1 MKTIDCFIPWQSD
14 EQVKGTLENLQAE
27 PQVQSVNFLRED
39 GPGNT
44 RTIRYIAETAT
55 APYTLLYIK
64 YDTLQLGYHA
74 LTRLLTIAEDSQAL
88 MMYSDHMTI
97 GARSK
102 EQGAKENQK
111 AEQSS
116 CSLLPAPC
124 PLIDYQLGSVR
135 DDFQMGSVL
144 LFRTE
149 VLKEYVAQENLHNYQ
164 FAALYDLRLFISR
177 KQLPLHIDEFLYTEV
192 ERDTR
197 LSGEK
202 QFDYVDPRN
211 RSRQVEMERAC
222 TRHLRALNAYLHG
235 DEYDEVNL
243 SEGEFAV
250 EASVIIPVRNRERT
264 IEDAIRSALSQETSF
279 PFNVIVIDNHSTDGT
294 TEIIER
300 VKSEELRVKSE
311 ELRVKNKSN
320 NPEDKSNSDSSLFT
334 LHSSLIHL
342 IPDRNDL
349 GIGGC
354 WNMPVH
360 HPQAGRFVVQL
371 DSDDLYSS
379 PHTLQRMVD
388 AFYAEGAAMVIG
400 SYRMCDFQLN
410 TLPPGLIDHREWTLQ
425 NGRNNALRING
436 LGAPRAF
443 FTPVLRELQI
453 PNTSYGEDYALGLM
467 ISRRYRIGRIFD
479 EVYLCRRWE
488 GNSDAALSQDK
499 INKNNT
505 YKDHLRTLE
514 IKARQQLN
522 QLWQHIVTEEEI
534 DAFFQRELQEW
545 PEAAERYKALEEVK
559 SEELRVKSEEL
570 RVKNESNKQGS
581 EGISDPSLFTLHS
594 SLQSSDSSL
603 FTLHSSFISQWNP
616 ARIVSTG
623 AAIDKKSISERPC
636 FLCDNNRPKE
646 QHKLMT
652 EKHYQ
657 ILVNPYPI
665 LPQHF
670 TIPMRRHTPQSI
682 YSSFG
687 TLRRMAWNMPKHI
700 VFYNGP
706 LCGASCPDHMHLQAG
721 SRGIVPLERD
731 WTMYEKNLRKLY
743 PLTGEQMASMEE
755 AGNVG
760 SRPGLY
766 LLEGY
771 ACPVFVIRSLP
782 AESDS
787 ILCQRVY
794 KALPVVG
801 DEAEPRL
808 NIVCWRQE
816 GTSSRPDEIVT
827 LIFPRSKHRP
837 DCYYAEG
844 KEQLLISP
852 GALDMCG
859 LFITPREQDF
869 KALTAEKAAAILKE
883 VTLSEEELKPI
894 IESLTDKPQTT
905 DPTQPPFKGEE
916 FSPFKGEL
924 ERVRGWVGSSVS
936 VGIMKETAIRF
947 CMNNVYT
954 AKGNEV
960 VGEQTAEYT
969 EGGIRWRDNV
979 YQELTFRPQEESLP
993 LKGVGGS
1000 FTLHDVT
1007 IGQRFH
1013 WERQESQTFQGIL
1026 KLVVDEDKI
1035 VAINILPVEDYLTS
1049 VISSEMKGSCS
1060 LEFLKAAAV
1069 ISRSWL
1075 YAQMQRRQE
1084 KADGPAPFFSFV
1096 KGEGESIRWYDR
1108 EDHTIFDVC
1117 ADDHCQRY
1125 QGITRASNPQ
1135 VAEAVNA
1142 TRGQVLMYEGKICDT
1157 RFGKCCGGQTNEY
1170 QYCWEN
1176 IEVPYLRS
1184 VKDPFC
1190 NTHDTQIL
1198 RQVLNDYDLETR
1210 DFYEWTE
1217 ELSQE
1222 EIHERITSHLKM
1234 DLGPILALEIVEK
1247 GPGGHISKLRIVGKE
1262 KSFIVG
1268 KELEIRRMLSAST
1281 LKSSAFTVETKNV
1294 RNSIPGRFI
1303 LHGHGW
1309 GHGVGLCQIGAA
1321 VMGEQGYNYEQILQ
1335 HYYTGAEI
1343 KGL

>member
-1 MKTIDCFIPWQSD
+1 MANRVDCFIPWQSD
-14 EQVKGTLENLQAE
+14 EQVKGTLDELLADENVKE
-27 PQVQSVNFLRED
+27 VNFLREE
-39 GPGNT
+39 GIGST
-44 RTIRYIAETAT
+44 KTIRFIAETAT
-55 APYTLLYIK
+55 APYTLLYCK
-64 YDTLQLGYHA
+64 YDALQLGYHA

-88 MMYSDHMTI
+88 MLFSDHYTLTPN
-97 GARSK
+97 GERRSM
-102 EQGAKENQK
+102 
-111 AEQSS
+111 
-116 CSLLPAPC
+116 
-124 PLIDYQLGSVR
+124 PLISCQLGSVR

-197 LSGEK
+197 LSGQK

-211 RSRQVEMERAC
+211 RSRQIEMERAC

-235 DEYDEVNL
+235 DEYDEINL

-264 IEDAIRSALSQETSF
+264 IRDAIRSVLEQETTF
-279 PFNVIVIDNHSTDGT
+279 PFNLIVVDNGSTDGT
-294 TEIIER
+294 TEAIDEFSADER
-300 VKSEELRVKSE
+300 V
-311 ELRVKNKSN
+311 
-320 NPEDKSNSDSSLFT
+320 
-334 LHSSLIHL
+334 IHI

-354 WNMPVH
+354 WNMAVH
-360 HPQAGRFVVQL
+360 HPQVGRFVVQL

-379 PHTLQRMVD
+379 PQTLQRMVD

-410 TLPPGLIDHREWTLQ
+410 TLPPGLIDHREWTLL

-467 ISRRYRIGRIFD
+467 ISRRYRIGRIYD
-479 EVYLCRRWE
+479 ELYLCRRWE

-522 QLWQHIVTEEEI
+522 LLWQHKVTEEELE
-534 DAFFQRELQEW
+534 AFFQKELQEW
-545 PEAAERYKALEEVK
+545 PEAAERYKALEEGVQTK
-559 SEELRVKSEEL
+559 ELPLGEMMMAA
-570 RVKNESNKQGS
+570 Q
-581 EGISDPSLFTLHS
+581 F
-594 SLQSSDSSL
+594 
-603 FTLHSSFISQWNP
+603 NP

-623 AAIDKKSISERPC
+623 AAIDKKTISERPC

-687 TLRRMAWNMPKHI
+687 TLRKMAWDMPKHI

-731 WTMYEKNLRKLY
+731 WTMYEKGLRKLY
-743 PLTGEQMASMEE
+743 PLTGEQTASMEE

-760 SRPGLY
+760 SRCGLY

-782 AESDS
+782 TESDS
-787 ILCQRVY
+787 LLCQRVY
-794 KALPVVG
+794 KALPVIG
-801 DEAEPRL
+801 DETEPRL

-816 GTSSRPDEIVT
+816 GSASRPDEIVT

-869 KALTAEKAAAILKE
+869 EALTAEKAASILKE

-894 IESLTDKPQTT
+894 ITQLTDKAEGTAT
-905 DPTQPPFKGEE
+905 DGEE
-916 FSPFKGEL
+916 KKDDMPAINQ
-924 ERVRGWVGSSVS
+924 VVS
-936 VGIMKETAIRF
+936 VGIMKDTAIRF
-947 CMNNVYT
+947 CMNNPYQ
-954 AKGNEV
+954 AKGTEV
-960 VGEQTAEYT
+960 TGEQIAEYT
-969 EGGIRWRDNV
+969 EGGIRWKDNV
-979 YQELTFRPQEESLP
+979 YQELTFRPQEDAA
-993 LKGVGGS
+993 S
-1000 FTLHDVT
+1000 FTLHGVT
-1007 IGQRFH
+1007 IGQKFH
-1013 WERQESQTFQGIL
+1013 WERQESQTFSGIL

-1049 VISSEMKGSCS
+1049 VISSEMKSSCS

-1084 KADGPAPFFSFV
+1084 RAGQPAPFFTFV

-1125 QGITRASNPQ
+1125 QGITRANNPK
-1135 VAEAVNA
+1135 VEEAVNA
-1142 TRGQVLMYEGKICDT
+1142 TRGQVLMYDGKICDT

-1184 VKDPFC
+1184 VKDPYC
-1190 NTHDTQIL
+1190 NTSDKKIL

-1222 EIHERITSHLKM
+1222 EVHDRICKHLKM
-1234 DLGPILALEIVEK
+1234 ELGPIMGMEIVEK
-1247 GPGGHISKLRIVGKE
+1247 GPGGHISKLRIVGKD

-1268 KELEIRRMLSAST
+1268 KELEIRRMLSTST

-1294 RNSIPGRFI
+1294 RGGVPQRFV
-1303 LHGHGW
+1303 LHGRGW

-1321 VMGEQGYNYEQILQ
+1321 VMGERGFSYKQILK
-1335 HYYTGAEI
+1335 HYYTDVQI
-1343 KGL
+1343 KRLS

>member
-1 MKTIDCFIPWQSD
+1 MANRVDCFIPWQSD
-14 EQVKGTLENLQAE
+14 EQVKGTLDELLADENVKE
-27 PQVQSVNFLRED
+27 VNFLREE
-39 GPGNT
+39 GIGST
-44 RTIRYIAETAT
+44 KTIRFIAETAT
-55 APYTLLYIK
+55 APYTLLYCK
-64 YDTLQLGYHA
+64 YDALQLGYHA

-88 MMYSDHMTI
+88 MLFSDHYTLTPN
-97 GARSK
+97 GERRSM
-102 EQGAKENQK
+102 
-111 AEQSS
+111 
-116 CSLLPAPC
+116 
-124 PLIDYQLGSVR
+124 PLISCQLGSVR

-197 LSGEK
+197 LSGQK

-211 RSRQVEMERAC
+211 RSRQIEMERAC

-235 DEYDEVNL
+235 DEYDEINL

-264 IEDAIRSALSQETSF
+264 IRDAIRSVLEQETTF
-279 PFNVIVIDNHSTDGT
+279 PFNLIVVDNGSADGT
-294 TEIIER
+294 TEAIDEFSADER
-300 VKSEELRVKSE
+300 V
-311 ELRVKNKSN
+311 
-320 NPEDKSNSDSSLFT
+320 T
-334 LHSSLIHL
+334 HI

-354 WNMPVH
+354 WNMAVH
-360 HPQAGRFVVQL
+360 HPQVGRFVVQL

-379 PHTLQRMVD
+379 PQTLQRMVD

-410 TLPPGLIDHREWTLQ
+410 TLPPGLIDHREWTLL

-467 ISRRYRIGRIFD
+467 ISRRYRIGRIYD
-479 EVYLCRRWE
+479 ELYLCRRWE

-522 QLWQHIVTEEEI
+522 LLWQHKVTEEELE
-534 DAFFQRELQEW
+534 AFFQKELQEW
-545 PEAAERYKALEEVK
+545 PEAAERYKALEEGVQTK
-559 SEELRVKSEEL
+559 ELPLGEMMMAA
-570 RVKNESNKQGS
+570 Q
-581 EGISDPSLFTLHS
+581 F
-594 SLQSSDSSL
+594 
-603 FTLHSSFISQWNP
+603 NP

-623 AAIDKKSISERPC
+623 AAIDKKTISERPC
-636 FLCDNNRPKE
+636 FLCDNNRPKK

-687 TLRRMAWNMPKHI
+687 TLRKMAWDMPKHI

-731 WTMYEKNLRKLY
+731 WTMYEKGLRKLY
-743 PLTGEQMASMEE
+743 PLTGEQTASMEE

-760 SRPGLY
+760 SRCGLY

-782 AESDS
+782 TESDS
-787 ILCQRVY
+787 LLCQRVY
-794 KALPVVG
+794 KALPVIG
-801 DEAEPRL
+801 DETEPRL

-816 GTSSRPDEIVT
+816 GSASRPDEIVT

-869 KALTAEKAAAILKE
+869 EALTAEKAASILKE

-894 IESLTDKPQTT
+894 ITQLTDKAEGTAT
-905 DPTQPPFKGEE
+905 DGEE
-916 FSPFKGEL
+916 KKDDMPAINQ
-924 ERVRGWVGSSVS
+924 VVS
-936 VGIMKETAIRF
+936 VGIMKDTAIRF
-947 CMNNVYT
+947 CMNNPYQ
-954 AKGNEV
+954 AKGTEV
-960 VGEQTAEYT
+960 TGEQIAEYT
-969 EGGIRWRDNV
+969 EGGIRWKDNV
-979 YQELTFRPQEESLP
+979 YQELTFRPQEDAA
-993 LKGVGGS
+993 S
-1000 FTLHDVT
+1000 FTLHGVT
-1007 IGQRFH
+1007 IGQKFH
-1013 WERQESQTFQGIL
+1013 WERQESQTFSGIL

-1049 VISSEMKGSCS
+1049 VISSEMKSSCS

-1084 KADGPAPFFSFV
+1084 RAGQPAPFFSFV

-1125 QGITRASNPQ
+1125 QGITRANNPK
-1135 VAEAVNA
+1135 VEEAVNA
-1142 TRGQVLMYEGKICDT
+1142 TRGQVLMYDGKICDT

-1184 VKDPFC
+1184 VKDPYC
-1190 NTHDTQIL
+1190 NTSDKKIL

-1222 EIHERITSHLKM
+1222 EVHDRICKHLKM
-1234 DLGPILALEIVEK
+1234 ELGPIMGMEIVEK
-1247 GPGGHISKLRIVGKE
+1247 GPGGHISKLRIVGKD

-1268 KELEIRRMLSAST
+1268 KELEIRRMLSTST

-1294 RNSIPGRFI
+1294 RGGVPQRFV
-1303 LHGHGW
+1303 LHGRGW

-1321 VMGEQGYNYEQILQ
+1321 VMGERGFSYKQILK
-1335 HYYTGAEI
+1335 HYYTDVQI
-1343 KGL
+1343 KRLS

>member
-1 MKTIDCFIPWQSD
+1 MANRIDCFIPWQSD
-14 EQVKGTLENLQAE
+14 EQVKGTLDELLADENVKE
-27 PQVQSVNFLRED
+27 VNFLREE
-39 GPGNT
+39 GIGST
-44 RTIRYIAETAT
+44 KTIRFIAETAT
-55 APYTLLYIK
+55 APYTLLYCK
-64 YDTLQLGYHA
+64 YDALQLGYHA

-88 MMYSDHMTI
+88 MLFSDHYTLTPD
-97 GARSK
+97 GERRSM
-102 EQGAKENQK
+102 
-111 AEQSS
+111 
-116 CSLLPAPC
+116 
-124 PLIDYQLGSVR
+124 PLISCQLGSVR

-197 LSGEK
+197 LSGQK

-211 RSRQVEMERAC
+211 RSRQIEMERAC

-235 DEYDEVNL
+235 DEYDEINL

-264 IEDAIRSALSQETSF
+264 IRDAIRSVLEQETTF
-279 PFNVIVIDNHSTDGT
+279 PFNLIVVDNGSADGT
-294 TEIIER
+294 TEAIDEFSADER
-300 VKSEELRVKSE
+300 V
-311 ELRVKNKSN
+311 
-320 NPEDKSNSDSSLFT
+320 
-334 LHSSLIHL
+334 IHI

-354 WNMPVH
+354 WNMAVH
-360 HPQAGRFVVQL
+360 HPQVGRFVVQL

-379 PHTLQRMVD
+379 PQTLQRMVD

-410 TLPPGLIDHREWTLQ
+410 TLPPGLIDHREWTLL

-467 ISRRYRIGRIFD
+467 ISRRYRIGRIYD
-479 EVYLCRRWE
+479 ELYLCRRWE

-522 QLWQHIVTEEEI
+522 LLWQHKVTEEELE
-534 DAFFQRELQEW
+534 AFFQKELQEW
-545 PEAAERYKALEEVK
+545 PEAAERYKALEEGVQTK
-559 SEELRVKSEEL
+559 ELPLGEMMMAA
-570 RVKNESNKQGS
+570 Q
-581 EGISDPSLFTLHS
+581 F
-594 SLQSSDSSL
+594 
-603 FTLHSSFISQWNP
+603 NP

-623 AAIDKKSISERPC
+623 AAIDKKTISERPC

-687 TLRRMAWNMPKHI
+687 TLRKMAWDMPKHI

-731 WTMYEKNLRKLY
+731 WTMYEKGLRKLY
-743 PLTGEQMASMEE
+743 PLTGEQTASMEE

-760 SRPGLY
+760 SRCGLY

-782 AESDS
+782 TESDS
-787 ILCQRVY
+787 LLCQRVY
-794 KALPVVG
+794 KALPVIG
-801 DEAEPRL
+801 DETEPRL

-816 GTSSRPDEIVT
+816 GSASRPDEIVT

-869 KALTAEKAAAILKE
+869 EALTAEKAASILKE

-894 IESLTDKPQTT
+894 ITQLTDKAEGTAT
-905 DPTQPPFKGEE
+905 DGEE
-916 FSPFKGEL
+916 KKDDMPAINQ
-924 ERVRGWVGSSVS
+924 VVS
-936 VGIMKETAIRF
+936 VGIMKDTAIRF
-947 CMNNVYT
+947 CMNNPYQ
-954 AKGNEV
+954 AKGTEV
-960 VGEQTAEYT
+960 TGEQIAEYT
-969 EGGIRWRDNV
+969 EGGIRWKDNV
-979 YQELTFRPQEESLP
+979 YQELTFRPQEDAA
-993 LKGVGGS
+993 S
-1000 FTLHDVT
+1000 FTLHGVT
-1007 IGQRFH
+1007 IGQKFH
-1013 WERQESQTFQGIL
+1013 WERQESQTFSGIL

-1049 VISSEMKGSCS
+1049 VISSEMKSSCS

-1084 KADGPAPFFSFV
+1084 RAGQPAPFFSFV

-1125 QGITRASNPQ
+1125 QGITRANNPK
-1135 VAEAVNA
+1135 VEEAVNA
-1142 TRGQVLMYEGKICDT
+1142 TRGQVLMYDGKICDT

-1184 VKDPFC
+1184 VKDPYC
-1190 NTHDTQIL
+1190 NTSDKKIL

-1222 EIHERITSHLKM
+1222 EVHDRICKHLKM
-1234 DLGPILALEIVEK
+1234 ELGPIMGMEIVEK
-1247 GPGGHISKLRIVGKE
+1247 GPGGHISKLRIVGKD

-1268 KELEIRRMLSAST
+1268 KELEIRRMLSTST

-1294 RNSIPGRFI
+1294 RGGVPQRFI
-1303 LHGHGW
+1303 LHGRGW

-1321 VMGEQGYNYEQILQ
+1321 VMGERGFSYKQILK
-1335 HYYTGAEI
+1335 HYYTDVQI
-1343 KGL
+1343 KRLS

>member
-1 MKTIDCFIPWQSD
+1 MANRIDCFIPWQSD
-14 EQVKGTLENLQAE
+14 EQVKGTLDELLADENVKE
-27 PQVQSVNFLRED
+27 VNFLREE
-39 GPGNT
+39 GIGST
-44 RTIRYIAETAT
+44 KTIRFIAETAT
-55 APYTLLYIK
+55 APYTLLYCK
-64 YDTLQLGYHA
+64 YDALQLGYHA

-88 MMYSDHMTI
+88 MLFSDHYTLTPN
-97 GARSK
+97 GERRSM
-102 EQGAKENQK
+102 
-111 AEQSS
+111 
-116 CSLLPAPC
+116 
-124 PLIDYQLGSVR
+124 PLISCQLGSVR

-197 LSGEK
+197 LSGQK

-211 RSRQVEMERAC
+211 RSRQIEMERAC

-235 DEYDEVNL
+235 DEYDEINL

-264 IEDAIRSALSQETSF
+264 IRDAIRSVLEQETTF
-279 PFNVIVIDNHSTDGT
+279 PFNLIVVDNGSADGT
-294 TEIIER
+294 TEAIDEFSADER
-300 VKSEELRVKSE
+300 V
-311 ELRVKNKSN
+311 
-320 NPEDKSNSDSSLFT
+320 
-334 LHSSLIHL
+334 IHI

-354 WNMPVH
+354 WNMAVH
-360 HPQAGRFVVQL
+360 HPQVGRFVVQL

-379 PHTLQRMVD
+379 PQTLQRMVD

-410 TLPPGLIDHREWTLQ
+410 TLPPGLIDHREWTLL

-467 ISRRYRIGRIFD
+467 ISRRYRIGRIYD
-479 EVYLCRRWE
+479 ELYLCRRWE

-522 QLWQHIVTEEEI
+522 LLWQHKVTEEELE
-534 DAFFQRELQEW
+534 AFFQKELQDW
-545 PEAAERYKALEEVK
+545 PEAAERYKALEEGVQTK
-559 SEELRVKSEEL
+559 ELPLGEMMMAA
-570 RVKNESNKQGS
+570 Q
-581 EGISDPSLFTLHS
+581 F
-594 SLQSSDSSL
+594 
-603 FTLHSSFISQWNP
+603 NP

-623 AAIDKKSISERPC
+623 AAIDKKTISERPC

-687 TLRRMAWNMPKHI
+687 TLRKMAWDMPKHI

-721 SRGIVPLERD
+721 SRGIAPLERD
-731 WTMYEKNLRKLY
+731 WTMYEKGLRKLY

-760 SRPGLY
+760 NRPGLY

-782 AESDS
+782 TESDS
-787 ILCQRVY
+787 LLCQRVY
-794 KALPVVG
+794 KALPVIG
-801 DEAEPRL
+801 DETEPRL
-808 NIVCWRQE
+808 NIVCWRE
-816 GTSSRPDEIVT
+816 KGTASRPDEIVT

-837 DCYYAEG
+837 DCYYAKG

-869 KALTAEKAAAILKE
+869 EALTAEKAASILKE

-894 IESLTDKPQTT
+894 ITQLTDKAEGAAT
-905 DPTQPPFKGEE
+905 DGEE
-916 FSPFKGEL
+916 KKDDMPAINQ
-924 ERVRGWVGSSVS
+924 VVS
-936 VGIMKETAIRF
+936 VGIMKDTAIRF
-947 CMNNVYT
+947 CMNSPYQ
-954 AKGNEV
+954 AKGTEV
-960 VGEQTAEYT
+960 TGEQIAEYT
-969 EGGIRWRDNV
+969 EGGIRWKDNV
-979 YQELTFRPQEESLP
+979 YQELTFRPQEDAA
-993 LKGVGGS
+993 S
-1000 FTLHDVT
+1000 FTLHGVT
-1007 IGQRFH
+1007 IGQKFH
-1013 WERQESQTFQGIL
+1013 WERQESQTFSGIL

-1049 VISSEMKGSCS
+1049 VISSEMKSSCS

-1084 KADGPAPFFSFV
+1084 RAGQPAPFFTFV

-1142 TRGQVLMYEGKICDT
+1142 TRGQVLMYDGKVCDT

-1184 VKDPFC
+1184 VKDPYC
-1190 NTHDTQIL
+1190 NTSDKKIL
-1198 RQVLNDYDLETR
+1198 RQVLNDYDLETH

-1234 DLGPILALEIVEK
+1234 DLGPILGLEIVEK
-1247 GPGGHISKLRIVGKE
+1247 GPGGHISKLRIVGKD
-1262 KSFIVG
+1262 KAFIIG
-1268 KELEIRRMLSAST
+1268 KELEIRRLLSTSH

-1294 RNSIPGRFI
+1294 RGGVPQRFV
-1303 LHGHGW
+1303 LHGRGW

-1321 VMGEQGYNYEQILQ
+1321 VMGERGFSYKQILK
-1335 HYYTGAEI
+1335 HYYTNVEI
-1343 KGL
+1343 SS

>member
-1 MKTIDCFIPWQSD
+1 MK
-14 EQVKGTLENLQAE
+14 E
-27 PQVQSVNFLRED
+27 VNFLREE
-39 GPGNT
+39 GIGST
-44 RTIRYIAETAT
+44 KTIRFIAETAT
-55 APYTLLYIK
+55 APYTLLYCK
-64 YDTLQLGYHA
+64 YDALQLGYHA

-88 MMYSDHMTI
+88 MLFSDHYTLTPN
-97 GARSK
+97 GERRSM
-102 EQGAKENQK
+102 
-111 AEQSS
+111 
-116 CSLLPAPC
+116 
-124 PLIDYQLGSVR
+124 PLISCQLGSVR

-197 LSGEK
+197 LSGQK

-211 RSRQVEMERAC
+211 RSRQIEMERAC

-235 DEYDEVNL
+235 DEYDEINL

-250 EASVIIPVRNRERT
+250 EASVVIPVRNRERT
-264 IEDAIRSALSQETSF
+264 IRDAIRSVLEQETTF
-279 PFNVIVIDNHSTDGT
+279 PFNLIVVDNGSADGT
-294 TEIIER
+294 TEAIDEFSADER
-300 VKSEELRVKSE
+300 V
-311 ELRVKNKSN
+311 
-320 NPEDKSNSDSSLFT
+320 
-334 LHSSLIHL
+334 IHI

-354 WNMPVH
+354 WNMAVH
-360 HPQAGRFVVQL
+360 HPQVGRFVVQL

-379 PHTLQRMVD
+379 PQTLQRMVD

-410 TLPPGLIDHREWTLQ
+410 TLPPGLIDHREWTLL

-467 ISRRYRIGRIFD
+467 ISRRYRIGRIYD
-479 EVYLCRRWE
+479 ELYLCRRWE

-522 QLWQHIVTEEEI
+522 LLWQHKVTEEELE
-534 DAFFQRELQEW
+534 AFFQKELQEW
-545 PEAAERYKALEEVK
+545 PEAAERYKALEEGVQTK
-559 SEELRVKSEEL
+559 ELPLGEMMMAA
-570 RVKNESNKQGS
+570 Q
-581 EGISDPSLFTLHS
+581 F
-594 SLQSSDSSL
+594 
-603 FTLHSSFISQWNP
+603 NP

-623 AAIDKKSISERPC
+623 AAIDKKTISERPC
-636 FLCDNNRPKE
+636 FLCDNNRPKK

-687 TLRRMAWNMPKHI
+687 TLRKMAWDMPKHI

-731 WTMYEKNLRKLY
+731 WTMYEKGLRKLY
-743 PLTGEQMASMEE
+743 PLTGEQTASMEE

-760 SRPGLY
+760 SRCGLY

-782 AESDS
+782 TESDS
-787 ILCQRVY
+787 LLCQRVY
-794 KALPVVG
+794 KALPVIG
-801 DEAEPRL
+801 DETEPRL

-816 GTSSRPDEIVT
+816 GSASRPDEIVT

-869 KALTAEKAAAILKE
+869 EALTAEKAASILKE

-894 IESLTDKPQTT
+894 ITQLTDKAEGTAT
-905 DPTQPPFKGEE
+905 DGEE
-916 FSPFKGEL
+916 KKDDMPAINQ
-924 ERVRGWVGSSVS
+924 VVS
-936 VGIMKETAIRF
+936 VGIMKDTAIRF
-947 CMNNVYT
+947 CMNNPYQ
-954 AKGNEV
+954 AKGTEV
-960 VGEQTAEYT
+960 TGEQIAEYT
-969 EGGIRWRDNV
+969 EGGIRWKDNV
-979 YQELTFRPQEESLP
+979 YQELTFRPQEDAA
-993 LKGVGGS
+993 S
-1000 FTLHDVT
+1000 FTLHGVT
-1007 IGQRFH
+1007 IGQKFH
-1013 WERQESQTFQGIL
+1013 WERQESQTFSGIL

-1049 VISSEMKGSCS
+1049 VISSEMKSSCS

-1084 KADGPAPFFSFV
+1084 RAGQPAPFFTFV

-1125 QGITRASNPQ
+1125 QGITRANNPK
-1135 VAEAVNA
+1135 VEEAVNA
-1142 TRGQVLMYEGKICDT
+1142 TRGQVLMYDGKICDT

-1184 VKDPFC
+1184 VKDPYC
-1190 NTHDTQIL
+1190 NTSDKKIL

-1222 EIHERITSHLKM
+1222 EVHDRICKHLKM
-1234 DLGPILALEIVEK
+1234 ELGPIMGMEIVEK
-1247 GPGGHISKLRIVGKE
+1247 GPGGHISKLRIVGKD

-1268 KELEIRRMLSAST
+1268 KELEIRRMLSTST

-1294 RNSIPGRFI
+1294 RGGVPQRFI
-1303 LHGHGW
+1303 LHGT
-1309 GHGVGLCQIGAA
+1309 VGGMA
-1321 VMGEQGYNYEQILQ
+1321 
-1335 HYYTGAEI
+1335 
-1343 KGL
+1343 

>member
-1 MKTIDCFIPWQSD
+1 MANRIDCFIPWQSD
-14 EQVKGTLENLQAE
+14 EQVKGTLDELLADENVKE
-27 PQVQSVNFLRED
+27 VNFLREE
-39 GPGNT
+39 GIGST
-44 RTIRYIAETAT
+44 KTIRFIAETAT
-55 APYTLLYIK
+55 APYTLLYCK
-64 YDTLQLGYHA
+64 YDALQLGYHA

-88 MMYSDHMTI
+88 MLFSDHYTLTPN
-97 GARSK
+97 GERRSM
-102 EQGAKENQK
+102 
-111 AEQSS
+111 
-116 CSLLPAPC
+116 
-124 PLIDYQLGSVR
+124 PLISCQLGSVR

-197 LSGEK
+197 LSGQK

-211 RSRQVEMERAC
+211 RSRQIEMERAC

-235 DEYDEVNL
+235 DEYDEINL

-264 IEDAIRSALSQETSF
+264 IRDAIRSVLEQETTF
-279 PFNVIVIDNHSTDGT
+279 PFNLIVVDNGSADGT
-294 TEIIER
+294 TEAIDEFSADER
-300 VKSEELRVKSE
+300 V
-311 ELRVKNKSN
+311 
-320 NPEDKSNSDSSLFT
+320 
-334 LHSSLIHL
+334 IHI

-354 WNMPVH
+354 WNMAVH
-360 HPQAGRFVVQL
+360 HPQVGRFVVQL

-379 PHTLQRMVD
+379 PQTLQRMVD

-410 TLPPGLIDHREWTLQ
+410 TLPPGLIDHREWTLL

-467 ISRRYRIGRIFD
+467 ISRRYRIGRIYD
-479 EVYLCRRWE
+479 ELYLCRRWE

-522 QLWQHIVTEEEI
+522 LLWQHKVTEEELE
-534 DAFFQRELQEW
+534 AFFQKELQEW
-545 PEAAERYKALEEVK
+545 PEAAERYKALEEGVQTK
-559 SEELRVKSEEL
+559 ELPLGEMMMAA
-570 RVKNESNKQGS
+570 Q
-581 EGISDPSLFTLHS
+581 F
-594 SLQSSDSSL
+594 
-603 FTLHSSFISQWNP
+603 NP

-623 AAIDKKSISERPC
+623 AAIDKKTISERPC
-636 FLCDNNRPKE
+636 FLCDNNRPKK

-687 TLRRMAWNMPKHI
+687 TLRKMAWDMPKHI

-731 WTMYEKNLRKLY
+731 WTMYEKGLRKLY
-743 PLTGEQMASMEE
+743 PLTGEQTASMEE

-760 SRPGLY
+760 SRCGLY

-782 AESDS
+782 TESDS
-787 ILCQRVY
+787 LLCQRVY
-794 KALPVVG
+794 KALPVIG
-801 DEAEPRL
+801 DETEPRL

-816 GTSSRPDEIVT
+816 GSASRPDEIVT

-869 KALTAEKAAAILKE
+869 EALTAEKAASILKE

-894 IESLTDKPQTT
+894 ITQLTDKAEGTAT
-905 DPTQPPFKGEE
+905 DGEE
-916 FSPFKGEL
+916 KKDDMPAINQ
-924 ERVRGWVGSSVS
+924 VVS
-936 VGIMKETAIRF
+936 VGIMKDTAIRF
-947 CMNNVYT
+947 CMNSPYQ
-954 AKGNEV
+954 AKGTEV
-960 VGEQTAEYT
+960 TGEQIAEYT
-969 EGGIRWRDNV
+969 EGGIRWKDNV
-979 YQELTFRPQEESLP
+979 YQELTFRPQEDAA
-993 LKGVGGS
+993 S
-1000 FTLHDVT
+1000 FTLHGVT
-1007 IGQRFH
+1007 IGQKFH
-1013 WERQESQTFQGIL
+1013 WERQESQTFSGIL

-1049 VISSEMKGSCS
+1049 VISSEMKSSCS

-1084 KADGPAPFFSFV
+1084 RAGQPAPFFSFV

-1125 QGITRASNPQ
+1125 QGITRANNPK
-1135 VAEAVNA
+1135 VEEAVNA
-1142 TRGQVLMYEGKICDT
+1142 TRGQVLMYDGKICDT

-1184 VKDPFC
+1184 VKDPYC
-1190 NTHDTQIL
+1190 NTSDKKIL

-1222 EIHERITSHLKM
+1222 EVHDRICKHLKM
-1234 DLGPILALEIVEK
+1234 ELGPIMGMEIVEK
-1247 GPGGHISKLRIVGKE
+1247 GPGGHISKLRIVGKD

-1268 KELEIRRMLSAST
+1268 KELEIRRMLSTST

-1294 RNSIPGRFI
+1294 RGGVPQRFI
-1303 LHGHGW
+1303 LHGYGW

-1321 VMGEQGYNYEQILQ
+1321 VMGEQGYSYKKILK
-1335 HYYTGAEI
+1335 HYYTDVQI
-1343 KGL
+1343 KRLS